1 MTLSEILLWPANVFS
16 TPCWQ
21 ARPQLW
27 LTAQTSIQRHHHKPW
42 HCVKSVRIQ
51 SYSGPHFFRI
61 WTKYGDTEY
70 SVRMRENAEKMRTR
84 ITLNMD
90 TFYAVKLSELFL
102 YVPWKAPSNSCT
114 TTGQIYVGLWPN
126 VKILKFQVWPLCMH
140 YDFFFSKLFR
150 IFCSLFFR

>member
-1 MTLSEILLWPANVFS
+1 MSFK
-16 TPCWQ
+16 
-21 ARPQLW
+21 
-27 LTAQTSIQRHHHKPW
+27 HY
-42 HCVKSVRIQ
+42 VKSDLIR
-51 SYSGPHFFRI
+51 SYSGPHFSRI
-61 WTKYGDTEY
+61 FPHSDRIRRETLC

-126 VKILKFQVWPLCMH
+126 VKILKFQVWPLH
-140 YDFFFSKLFR
+140 ALWFFFFQSY
-150 IFCSLFFR
+150 SEFFVHYFFVKMKYSSTFKNP

>member
-1 MTLSEILLWPANVFS
+1 MSFK
-16 TPCWQ
+16 
-21 ARPQLW
+21 
-27 LTAQTSIQRHHHKPW
+27 HY
-42 HCVKSVRIQ
+42 VKSDLIR
-51 SYSGPHFFRI
+51 SYSGPHFSRI
-61 WTKYGDTEY
+61 FPHSDRIRRETLC

-126 VKILKFQVWPLCMH
+126 VKILKFQVWPLCTY
-140 YDFFFSKLFR
+140 YDFFFFKVIQNFLFIIFSLKWSTLQLSR
-150 IFCSLFFR
+150 ILS

>member
-1 MTLSEILLWPANVFS
+1 MPLFEVILVRIFPVFS
-16 TPCWQ
+16 
-21 ARPQLW
+21 
-27 LTAQTSIQRHHHKPW
+27 
-42 HCVKSVRIQ
+42 RIQ
-51 SYSGPHFFRI
+51 TEYGEIFRI
-61 WTKYGDTEY
+61 SRY

-126 VKILKFQVWPLCMH
+126 VKILKFQVWPLCTY
-140 YDFFFSKLFR
+140 YDFFFFKVIQNFLFIIFSLKWSTLQLSR
-150 IFCSLFFR
+150 ILS